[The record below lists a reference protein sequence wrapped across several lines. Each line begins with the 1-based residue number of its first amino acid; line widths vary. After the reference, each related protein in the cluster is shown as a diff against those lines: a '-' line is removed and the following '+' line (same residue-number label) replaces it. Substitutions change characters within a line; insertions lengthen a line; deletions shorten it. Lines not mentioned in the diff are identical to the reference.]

1 MFSLAIDFGSVNTAI
16 YRKGEGLV
24 LKEPSLVCAKQV
36 GDKYEIIALGSEAKK
51 LQGKTDDK
59 TYIFSPV
66 VEGKIKA
73 KEYAVEL
80 LKYFL
85 KKVRKVPFLAENAIV
100 CIKSTLNNAEKQDI
114 VDVFKLAGLKK
125 VVLVPEI
132 ICDANMCV
140 QDISSSKTSFV
151 LDVSGTTSEIALIN
165 TFSII
170 KGGCLNLGGRNLDI
184 EIANFIASKYNVTIS
199 IATAQK
205 LKEEI
210 SSLYENDSQM
220 YEIVGFDE
228 EQKKPNR
235 VIISSEELFPIMENF
250 ANKLVLLVETSINVC
265 PPEILG
271 DILSNGLYLC
281 GGSSCISGISKYL
294 RKKLGIDVKLIENNE
309 NSSIL
314 GAGKFLLN
322 QKDLLSVIR
331 NFN

>member
-1 MFSLAIDFGSVNTAI
+1 MFSLAIKFGSVNTAI

-36 GDKYEIIALGSEAKK
+36 GNKYEIIAFGDEAKK

-59 TYIFSPV
+59 TYIFSPI
-66 VEGKIKA
+66 VEGKVKA
-73 KEYAVEL
+73 KDYAVEL
-80 LKYFL
+80 LKFFL
-85 KKVRKVPFLAENAIV
+85 KKVKKFPFFGENAIV
-100 CIKSTLNNAEKQDI
+100 CVKSTLTSAEKEEI
-114 VDVFKLAGLKK
+114 ISVFNECGIRK
-125 VVLVPEI
+125 VALVPEI
-132 ICDANMCV
+132 ICDAYTCL
-140 QDISSSKTSFV
+140 QDISSSKTAFV
-151 LDVSGTTSEIALIN
+151 LNVSGTTSEIALVN
-165 TFSII
+165 SFSII

-199 IATAQK
+199 VATAQK

-235 VIISSEELFPIMENF
+235 IVVSSEELFPIMQDF
-250 ANKLVLLVETSINVC
+250 ASKLVLLVETSINVC
-265 PPEILG
+265 PPEILK

-281 GGSSCISGISKYL
+281 GGSSNIAGIAKFL
-294 RKKLGIDVKLIENNE
+294 RKKIGIDVTLIENNE
-309 NSSIL
+309 NSTIL

-322 QKDLLSVIR
+322 QKDLSKVIK